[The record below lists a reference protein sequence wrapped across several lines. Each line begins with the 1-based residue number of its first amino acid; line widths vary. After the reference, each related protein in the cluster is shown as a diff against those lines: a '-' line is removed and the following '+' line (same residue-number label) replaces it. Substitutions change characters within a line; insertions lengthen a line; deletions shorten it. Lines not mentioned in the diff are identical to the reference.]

1 MWKEH
6 GRRIFKGTYAPPIV
20 IANLMRHDIVS
31 SPKILYNELS
41 WGRFDST
48 PPECDDRKFF
58 LISILIHSCTMIGP
72 PCGLLHEILHKA
84 LLHPSS
90 PCLKT
95 CCLLDLETYYLR
107 SHLRSHFD
115 VSRICFFNERMYI
128 LSRVR
133 ADYFGTK
140 RVVAQYWTTTTS
152 SMRCSTVVSK
162 KKNQWDALLGALLEP
177 ISPKYK
183 SL

>member
-6 GRRIFKGTYAPPIV
+6 SRRIFKGTYAPPIV

-48 PPECDDRKFF
+48 PPECDDHKFL

-95 CCLLDLETYYLR
+95 CFLVLETYYLR
-107 SHLRSHFD
+107 SHFD
-115 VSRICFFNERMYI
+115 VSMICFLTKRMYI
-128 LSRVR
+128 LSHVRV
-133 ADYFGTK
+133 DYFGTK
-140 RVVAQYWTTTTS
+140 GVVAQY
-152 SMRCSTVVSK
+152 
-162 KKNQWDALLGALLEP
+162 
-177 ISPKYK
+177 
-183 SL
+183 